1 MKIKIQPENPL
12 EWIALKLNLVPLPLV
27 DTQVSFSSARTI
39 MAGAELGIYEA
50 IGKNN
55 RTVKEVATE
64 CKTNEHATLQLLNCL
79 VGVGYLNYSNEKYSI
94 KPKYQK
100 WLLKEYDTNYIA
112 KLRFQILE
120 WEWMAKL
127 EDYVKTGSTLQLH
140 SIEDKNMWDLYQEGM
155 RDLSVAVA
163 KEVAGKIPISKNA
176 TAMLDIGGSH
186 GLYSIELCKKYPS
199 LNSTILEL
207 PAAVEA
213 ASAIAKR
220 YDTTG
225 GRITYEGGNA
235 LNDDLGTEKY
245 DLVIINNVVH
255 HFTEEQNFALAKK
268 IAAALKPGG
277 IYVIGEVIRLAK
289 PGEGGVAAAVTSL
302 YFSITSSSGNW
313 SEQEISSW
321 QKDAGL
327 KKEKTIAPMS
337 LPGWKLIVARK

>member
-1 MKIKIQPENPL
+1 MKIRIQPENPL
-12 EWIALKLNLVPLPLV
+12 EWMALKLNLVPLPLI
-27 DTQVSFSSARTI
+27 DTQVSYSAARAI

-50 IGKNN
+50 IGKDNK
-55 RTVKEVATE
+55 TSKEITAL
-64 CKTNEHATLQLLNCL
+64 CNTNEHATLQLLNCL
-79 VGVGYLNYSNEKYSI
+79 VGVGYLKYADGKYSI
-94 KPKYQK
+94 KPRNQK
-100 WLLKEYDTNYIA
+100 WLLKEFDTNYIA

-127 EDYVKTGSTLQLH
+127 ENYVRTGSTLQLH
-140 SIEDKNMWDLYQEGM
+140 SIDDKKMWDLYQEGM

-176 TAMLDIGGSH
+176 ISMLDIGGSH

-199 LNSTILEL
+199 LNSTVFEL

-225 GRITYEGGNA
+225 GRVSYRGGNA

-245 DLVIINNVVH
+245 DLVMINNVVH
-255 HFTEEQNFALAKK
+255 HFSEEQNFSLAKK
-268 IAAALKPGG
+268 IATALKPGG

-302 YFSITSSSGNW
+302 YFSITSASGNW

-321 QKDAGL
+321 QQAAGL
-327 KKEKTIAPMS
+327 KQEKTIAPMS
-337 LPGWKLIVARK
+337 LPGWKMVVARK